1 MLLSEVSNMQK
12 DFSAMAQG
20 QQQPTEEVTMEEKK
34 GAAEFMKS
42 LPTMEGMG
50 KEGLPTGES
59 REDIKARILGMLEKL
74 GLMEMFDTPAKQQ
87 ELAMNIDALI
97 TAYENNDAQA
107 IESNPIIQLIT
118 EASSK
123 PEQPQ
128 QQAGPT
134 DFSAMVPPG
143 GGMSGR

>member
-1 MLLSEVSNMQK
+1 MQK
-12 DFSAMAQG
+12 DFTAMAQG
-20 QQQPTEEVTMEEKK
+20 QQQPTEEVTMEERK
-34 GAAEFMKS
+34 GSAEFVKS

-50 KEGLPTGES
+50 KEGLPTGDS

-97 TAYENNDAQA
+97 TAYENDDAKA

-123 PEQPQ
+123 PEPEQPQ